1 MHGGIRDAG
10 ALAATPIGVTTAL
23 AINPM
28 AHAWYLVFIAV
39 LAFAI
44 GLYLYLRGSEVESHV
59 GIEELAALKS

>member
-1 MHGGIRDAG
+1 
-10 ALAATPIGVTTAL
+10 VTTAL

-59 GIEELAALKS
+59 GIEELAALRS